1 MKKQSIFRRIGA
13 IMLCAA
19 LLGGCVGKPGSQN
32 TIGQNPPYTKESGES
47 EKNIQGSLC
56 VYLEATYA
64 NPLPNYPIY
73 QAIQSF
79 AQKHPELE
87 IQFVSPGGG
96 VSDYDA
102 REAEITRLN
111 AEIMAGGGPDLFL
124 MGTRF
129 TDSNLFPDLQ
139 KAMRNGAFLE
149 CGNLLQADGIDL
161 DGNDFWPNLMQTGK
175 VGAQQ
180 YIVPLS
186 FDLLLGAADET
197 TLQKSEFPSEVGNT
211 EDFIAQCIK
220 AYAKQGATTN
230 LEEDLS
236 VYMAKPLLDYNEN
249 RVQLQDTQVQ
259 KILELNKQVQNNK
272 EWMQGIQDFL
282 QESKNNGLASYEW
295 REAKRLASGERLMQ
309 ISDFSMILPSIR
321 ALQKVGNEP
330 VLRMVP
336 NEEGGATAMVRSYG
350 MINANTKNPRAAAA
364 LLAYLLSDSA
374 QGSNSWP
381 NTVPE
386 LPVRRQ
392 SMAQALKSDYERRK
406 NIWWL
411 APTEEQKKEF
421 CRQTGEAFEEVSEQ
435 EKQDYLDSLGGEL
448 NDSCISAL
456 EQICDKINAA
466 HLQSLWYDS
475 VSTGTSLPANKN
487 VVQIYQSYLNDE
499 IGLDRLVQQLEPYL
513 QLYLYE

>member
-1 MKKQSIFRRIGA
+1 MKKRSIFRRIGVVV
-13 IMLCAA
+13 LCAA
-19 LLGGCVGKPGSQN
+19 LLGGCAGKSGSQN
-32 TIGQNPPYTKESGES
+32 ITGQNSTRTAESNEP
-47 EKNIQGSLC
+47 ETNIQGSLC

-64 NPLPNYPIY
+64 NPLPDYPIY

-79 AQKHPELE
+79 AKEHPELE

-111 AEIMAGGGPDLFL
+111 TEIMAGGGPDLFL
-124 MGTRF
+124 IGTRF
-129 TDSNLFPDLQ
+129 TDCNLFPDLQ

-149 CGNLLQADGIDL
+149 CGNLLQTEGIDL
-161 DGNDFWPNLMQTGK
+161 DGNVFWPNLMQSGK

-180 YIVPLS
+180 YIVPFS

-197 TLQKSEFPSEVGNT
+197 TLQKSGFPAEVGNT

-220 AYAKQGATTN
+220 AYAQQGVTTN

-236 VYMAKPLLDYNEN
+236 VYMAKPLLDYHEN
-249 RVQLQDTQVQ
+249 RVQLQDENVQ
-259 KILELNKQVQNNK
+259 KMLELNKQVQNNK
-272 EWMQGIQDFL
+272 DWMQGMQDFL

-295 REAKRLASGERLMQ
+295 CEAKRLAGGKRLMQ
-309 ISDFSMILPSIR
+309 ISDFSMILPTIR
-321 ALQKVGNEP
+321 ALQKVGNTP

-374 QGSNSWP
+374 QSSNAWP

-392 SMAQALKSDYERRK
+392 SLAKALKNDYERRK

-421 CRQTGEAFEEVSEQ
+421 RSQTGEAFEERSER
-435 EKQDYLDSLGGEL
+435 EKQNYLDSLGGEV
-448 NDSCISAL
+448 NDSCVSAL
-456 EQICDKINAA
+456 EQICGKINAA

-475 VSTGTSLPANKN
+475 VSAETSLPANKN
-487 VVQIYQSYLNDE
+487 IAQIYQSYLNDE
-499 IGLDRLVQQLEPYL
+499 IGLDELVQQLEPYL
-513 QLYLYE
+513 QIYLYE